1 LRYHLLATDYDGTLA
16 TDGRVDQETINALMA
31 YKATHRKLVM
41 VTGREL
47 PDIQQVFPAYKIFD
61 YIIAE
66 NGALIHN
73 VENGSEEL
81 IGEGPGLEFIEKLHQ
96 RGVYPLAVGKVI
108 VATREPNE
116 KKVLEVIK
124 ESGIERQVIFNK
136 GAVMILPPGVNKAT
150 GLNCLLKNLHFS
162 AHNTI
167 SIGDAEND
175 GALLQVAEYSVAVGN
190 ALQGLKEI
198 ADYTTTSS
206 EGEGVSELIGH
217 ILDHEQLPTGLNH
230 KRHCIQLGTKEN
242 GEAFNIS
249 PWRSGILL
257 SGVSGAGKT
266 TFTVSITESLIH
278 KNYQF
283 VLIDPEGD
291 YSDLPG
297 AVVIGKD
304 GTLPAFS
311 EISDLMK
318 DPSYNIVISFLSV
331 PLADRPVFFVKL
343 LTVLLQLR
351 REFGHP
357 HWILFDE
364 AHHLLPSQMDMDSI
378 PAFNN
383 FILISTSPHALNREI
398 VKQVGMM
405 IVLGENT
412 EYPIEQFC
420 KLRDVEM
427 PQHIPSLAKGQAA
440 IWDVENNQDPYSIS
454 FNMPNQLMQRHK
466 KKYASG
472 DMAGNS
478 FIFTGPENKLSLKA
492 TNLIMFV
499 HLAEGIDDDT
509 WLFHL
514 NRKDYWNWFTQT
526 VHDEDLAAVATEAEK
541 KNPNAGESKRMI
553 LDAIN
558 QKYTA

>member
-1 LRYHLLATDYDGTLA
+1 MRYHLLATDYDGTLA
-16 TDGRVDQETINALMA
+16 TDGRVEQETIDALMA

-47 PDIQQVFPAYKIFD
+47 PDLQQVFPAYKIFD

-73 VENGSEEL
+73 VETGSEEL

-96 RGVYPLAVGKVI
+96 VGVYPLAVGKVI

-116 KKVLEVIK
+116 KKVLDVIK

-167 SIGDAEND
+167 SVGDAEND
-175 GALLQVAEYSVAVGN
+175 GALLQVAEYSVAVEN
-190 ALQGLKEI
+190 ALPGLKEI
-198 ADYTTTSS
+198 ADYTTNAA
-206 EGEGVSELIGH
+206 EGRGVSELIGH
-217 ILDHEQLPTGLNH
+217 ILDQEQLPDGLHH

-257 SGVSGAGKT
+257 SGESGAGKT
-266 TFTVSITESLIH
+266 TFTVSITESLIQ

-291 YSDLPG
+291 YSALPG
-297 AVVIGKD
+297 AVVIGKE
-304 GTLPAFS
+304 GALPPFS
-311 EISDLMK
+311 EIFDLVK
-318 DPSYNIVISFLSV
+318 DPSHNFVISFLSV
-331 PLADRPVFFVKL
+331 PLGDRPVFFVRL

-351 REFGHP
+351 REYGHP

-364 AHHLLPSQMDMDSI
+364 AHHLLPSHMDMDSI
-378 PAFNN
+378 PPFNN
-383 FILISTSPHALNREI
+383 FILISTSPHALSKKI
-398 VKQVGMM
+398 IDQVNTM
-405 IVLGENT
+405 IVLGDKL

-420 KLRDVEM
+420 KLKECE
-427 PQHIPSLAKGQAA
+427 PPKNIPPISKGQAV
-440 IWDVENNQDPYSIS
+440 IWEVEKDQDPYSIS
-454 FNMPNQLMQRHK
+454 FNMPKQLLQRHK
-466 KKYASG
+466 KKYAAG
-472 DMAGNS
+472 DMANNS
-478 FIFTGPENKLSLKA
+478 FIFTGPDNKLSLKA

-509 WLFHL
+509 WLYHL
-514 NRKDYWNWFTQT
+514 KRRDYWNWFTHT
-526 VHDEDLAAVATEAEK
+526 VHDEDLASIAEEAEK
-541 KNPNAGESKRMI
+541 KIPSAEESKRMI
-553 LDAIN
+553 LNAIN